1 MSGVPPKPARVLWA
15 QLSLRVAA
23 VLVAFTAI
31 IIAIVSSLR
40 LRPIPFFD
48 LVNISLTINALS
60 NNTYQAFVSLI
71 INTAEITALASRYIH
86 KLRDPVPR
94 IHPIIL
100 IALDFSTLCLLIW
113 SFFALFLDAWGSH
126 KIVTLNEY
134 NASPFN
140 IVETWFAVAVGIM
153 HALLIVFDFVDC
165 CSVRYSARPEY
176 ENQPR
181 ERQRAQS
188 RGRDDLFD
196 MDW

>member
-31 IIAIVSSLR
+31 IIAIVVSATR
-40 LRPIPFFD
+40 HRTWFTVF
-48 LVNISLTINALS
+48 IS
-60 NNTYQAFVSLI
+60 AFVSLI